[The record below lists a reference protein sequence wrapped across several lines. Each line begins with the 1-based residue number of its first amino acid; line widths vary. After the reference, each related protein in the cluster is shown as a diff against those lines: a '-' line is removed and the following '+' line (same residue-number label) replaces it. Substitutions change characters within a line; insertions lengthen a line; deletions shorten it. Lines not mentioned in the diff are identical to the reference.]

1 VVEKAVVEKAVVAK
15 AVVAKAVVAKA
26 VVAKPCPGEPAWV
39 SRRYWESLLVPEIKV
54 PGAPATVCL
63 PKALRQGQPVR
74 QAQAAAVNLS
84 GVK

>member
-1 VVEKAVVEKAVVAK
+1 VVAKSVVEKAVVEKAVVE
-15 AVVAKAVVAKA
+15 
-26 VVAKPCPGEPAWV
+26 KPCPGEPAWV

-54 PGAPATVCL
+54 PMMKVPGSPATVCL